1 MTSTLFF
8 DEGKDRQGQDRNR
21 LFITFNYQITV
32 LDMKTEVKD
41 RIMSHEKP
49 VVASL
54 YNTVYNQVGSGSG
67 GSVSSALIPSLIC
80 GRRQ

>member
-1 MTSTLFF
+1 MLLIFIPVTSTLFF

-21 LFITFNYQITV
+21 LFITFNTLITV
-32 LDMKTEVKD
+32 LEMKTEVRD

-54 YNTVYNQVGSGSG
+54 YNSVYNQVHK
-67 GSVSSALIPSLIC
+67 
-80 GRRQ
+80 